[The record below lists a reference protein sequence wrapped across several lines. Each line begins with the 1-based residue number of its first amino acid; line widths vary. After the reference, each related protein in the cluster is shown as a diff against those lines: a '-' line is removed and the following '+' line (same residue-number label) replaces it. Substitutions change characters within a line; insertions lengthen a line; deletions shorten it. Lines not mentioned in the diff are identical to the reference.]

1 LEQTCGAS
9 QQPPTSR
16 RTKRARFAAGLSL
29 FALLLASCA
38 TGDRQDTLTPEGP
51 VAREQDKLWDLTF
64 LIAVVIFFIVE
75 LLLVYALVK
84 FRDRPGRQAAQFHGN
99 TKLEVVLT
107 VVPSLILAAI
117 AVPTVQTIF
126 DQAATPDD
134 ALHVNVVGRQFWWE
148 YEYVDAGVV
157 SANELHIPTGQP
169 VHLTLDGVATEVD
182 GRRGVIHSFWV
193 PRLAGAQDM
202 IPGRTTS
209 MNIQADEPG
218 EYDGQCK
225 EFCGLSHANMRL
237 RVIAHEPNDFQTW
250 LAEQQEEA
258 AEPTESLAR
267 EGQEVFTATCAS
279 CHAIQGVTEATR
291 NVGPDL
297 THFASRATFAGALFE
312 TNEANLKA
320 WVDDPSA
327 VKPGSLMPDY
337 NLSPEQ
343 IDAVVAYLM
352 GLE

>member
-1 LEQTCGAS
+1 
-9 QQPPTSR
+9 
-16 RTKRARFAAGLSL
+16 
-29 FALLLASCA
+29 LLLSAC
-38 TGDRQDTLTPEGP
+38 GDQKPQDALSPEGP

-75 LLLVYALVK
+75 LLLVYALLR
-84 FRDRPGRQAAQFHGN
+84 FRERPGRQAAQFHGN

-107 VVPSLILAAI
+107 VIPSLILAGI

-126 DQAATPDD
+126 DQANTPED
-134 ALHVNVVGRQFWWE
+134 ALHVKVVGKQFWWE
-148 YEYVDAGVV
+148 YEYVDAGVIT
-157 SANELHIPTGQP
+157 ANELHIPTDQP
-169 VHLTLDGVATEVD
+169 VHLTLDGVATEVNGD
-182 GRRGVIHSFWV
+182 RGVIHSFWV
-193 PRLAGAQDM
+193 PRLAGAQDI

-218 EYDGQCK
+218 EYMGQCK

-237 RVIAHEPNDFQTW
+237 RVYAHTPSEFQTW

-258 AEPTESLAR
+258 AEPADSLAE
-267 EGQEVFTATCAS
+267 EGRQIFSEQCIA
-279 CHAIQGVTEATR
+279 CHAIQGETESPR

-297 THFASRATFAGALFE
+297 THFASRQWFAGAMFKV
-312 TNEANLKA
+312 NEANLRA
-320 WVDDPSA
+320 WIADPVG

-337 NLSPEQ
+337 DLTDEEL
-343 IDAVVAYLM
+343 DAVVAYLM

>member
-1 LEQTCGAS
+1 MLPVS
-9 QQPPTSR
+9 
-16 RTKRARFAAGLSL
+16 
-29 FALLLASCA
+29 ALLLASCA
-38 TGDRQDTLTPEGP
+38 NQRPQDTLSPEGP

-75 LLLVYALVK
+75 LLLVYAVVR
-84 FRDRPGRQAAQFHGN
+84 FRERPGRQAAQFHGN

-107 VVPSLILAAI
+107 VIPSLILAGI

-126 DQAATPDD
+126 DQAETPDD
-134 ALHVNVVGRQFWWE
+134 ALHVRVVGKQFWWE

-157 SANELHIPTGQP
+157 TANEMHIPTDQP
-169 VHLTLDGVATEVD
+169 VHLSIDGVATEVN
-182 GRRGVIHSFWV
+182 GERGVIHSFWV
-193 PRLAGAQDM
+193 PRLAGAQDI
-202 IPGRTTS
+202 IPGRTLS

-218 EYDGQCK
+218 EYEGQCK

-237 RVIAHEPNDFQTW
+237 RVIAHEPAEFAAW
-250 LAEQQEEA
+250 LADQQEEA
-258 AEPTESLAR
+258 AEPADSLAR
-267 EGQEVFTATCAS
+267 QGLEIFQGTCTA
-279 CHAIQGVTEATR
+279 CHAIQGVTEGAR

-297 THFASRATFAGALFE
+297 THFASRETFAGAMFE
-312 TNEANLKA
+312 LDEANLAA
-320 WVDDPSA
+320 WIDDPPA

-337 NLSPEQ
+337 NLSPEE

>member
-1 LEQTCGAS
+1 MEQTRGAP
-9 QQPPTSR
+9 QQQPTSR
-16 RTKRARFAAGLSL
+16 PTKRARFAAALSL

-38 TGDRQDTLTPEGP
+38 NQKPQDTLSPEGP

-107 VVPSLILAAI
+107 VIPSLILAGI

-157 SANELHIPTGQP
+157 TANELHIPTGQP
-169 VHLTLDGVATEVD
+169 VHLTLDGVATEIN
-182 GRRGVIHSFWV
+182 GKRGVIHSFWV
-193 PRLAGAQDM
+193 PRLSGAQDM

-218 EYDGQCK
+218 EYMGQCK

-237 RVIAHEPNDFQTW
+237 RVIAHEPSEFATW

-258 AEPTESLAR
+258 ADPADSLAR
-267 EGQEVFTATCAS
+267 QGQEIFTGTCAA

-297 THFASRATFAGALFE
+297 THFASRETFAGALFE
-312 TNEANLKA
+312 NNEANVAA
-320 WVDDPSA
+320 WVDDPPA

>member
-1 LEQTCGAS
+1 MLSAS
-9 QQPPTSR
+9 VV
-16 RTKRARFAAGLSL
+16 
-29 FALLLASCA
+29 LLAGCA
-38 TGDRQDTLTPEGP
+38 NQESQDTLSPEGP

-75 LLLVYALVK
+75 GLLVYALVK
-84 FRDRPGRQAAQFHGN
+84 FRERPGRQAAQFHGN

-107 VVPSLILAAI
+107 VVPSVILAGIAI
-117 AVPTVQTIF
+117 PTVQTIF
-126 DQAATPDD
+126 DQAKTPEN
-134 ALHVNVVGRQFWWE
+134 ALHVNVVGKQFWWE

-157 SANELHIPTGQP
+157 TANELHIPTDQP
-169 VHLTLDGVATEVD
+169 VHLALDGVATEVN
-182 GRRGVIHSFWV
+182 GERGVIHSFWV
-193 PRLAGAQDM
+193 PRLAGSQDI

-218 EYDGQCK
+218 VYLGQCK

-237 RVIAHEPNDFQTW
+237 RVIAHEPSEFQTW

-258 AEPTESLAR
+258 AEPAGTLAR
-267 EGQEVFTATCAS
+267 DGEKIFGETCIA
-279 CHAIQGVTEATR
+279 CHAIQGVTEAQR

-297 THFASRATFAGALFE
+297 THFASRETFAGALFPL
-312 TNEANLKA
+312 NEANLRA
-320 WVDDPSA
+320 WIDDPPA

-337 NLSPEQ
+337 DLSPDE

>member
-1 LEQTCGAS
+1 MLL
-9 QQPPTSR
+9 P
-16 RTKRARFAAGLSL
+16 LS
-29 FALLLASCA
+29 ALLLASCA
-38 TGDRQDTLTPEGP
+38 SQEPQDTLSPLGP

-75 LLLVYALVK
+75 GLLVYALIR

-99 TKLEVVLT
+99 TKLEVILT
-107 VVPSLILAAI
+107 VIPSLILAAI

-126 DQAATPDD
+126 EEAETPDG
-134 ALHVNVVGRQFWWE
+134 ALQVRVVGRQFWWE
-148 YEYVDAGVV
+148 YEYLDAGVV
-157 SANELHIPTGQP
+157 SANELHIPTDQP

-182 GRRGVIHSFWV
+182 GERGVIHSFWV

-209 MNIQADEPG
+209 VNLQADEPG
-218 EYDGQCK
+218 VYAGQCK
-225 EFCGLSHANMRL
+225 EFCGISHANMRL
-237 RVIAHEPNDFQTW
+237 RVIAHEPADFASW

-258 AEPTESLAR
+258 APAAGSLAR
-267 EGQEVFTATCAS
+267 RGEEIFTGVCAA
-279 CHAIQGVTEATR
+279 CHAIQGVTEGTR

-297 THFASRATFAGALFE
+297 THFASRETFAGALFP
-312 TNEANLKA
+312 TNEENLKA
-320 WVDDPSA
+320 WIDDPRA

-337 NLSPEQ
+337 NLTPEE

>member
-1 LEQTCGAS
+1 M
-9 QQPPTSR
+9 
-16 RTKRARFAAGLSL
+16 
-29 FALLLASCA
+29 LLASCA
-38 TGDRQDTLTPEGP
+38 NQRPQDTLSPEGP

-64 LIAVVIFFIVE
+64 LIAVVIFFVVE
-75 LLLVYALVK
+75 LVLVYAVVR
-84 FRDRPGRQAAQFHGN
+84 FRERPGRQAAQFHGN
-99 TKLEVVLT
+99 TKLEVILT
-107 VVPSLILAAI
+107 VIPSLILAGI

-126 DQAATPDD
+126 DQAKTPDD
-134 ALHVNVVGRQFWWE
+134 ALHVNVVGKQFWWE
-148 YEYVDAGVV
+148 YEYVDAGVIT
-157 SANELHIPTGQP
+157 ANELHIPTGQP
-169 VHLTLDGVATEVD
+169 VHLTLDGVATEVN
-182 GRRGVIHSFWV
+182 GERGVIHSFWV
-193 PRLAGAQDM
+193 PRLAGSQDI

-218 EYDGQCK
+218 EYMGQCK

-237 RVIAHEPNDFQTW
+237 LVIAHEPSEFQTW

-258 AEPTESLAR
+258 AEPADSLA
-267 EGQEVFTATCAS
+267 EQGLEIFNEACVA
-279 CHAIQGVTEATR
+279 CHAIGGVTESPR

-297 THFASRATFAGALFE
+297 THFASRETFAGALFE
-312 TNEANLKA
+312 TNEANLAA
-320 WVDDPSA
+320 WIDDPSA

>member
-1 LEQTCGAS
+1 
-9 QQPPTSR
+9 
-16 RTKRARFAAGLSL
+16 
-29 FALLLASCA
+29 LLLASCA
-38 TGDRQDTLTPEGP
+38 SGDKQDTLSPQGP

-64 LIAVVIFFIVE
+64 LIAVVIFFVVE
-75 LLLVYALVK
+75 LVLVFALVK
-84 FRDRPGRQAAQFHGN
+84 FRERPGGRAAQFHGN

-107 VVPSLILAAI
+107 VIPSLILAGI

-126 DQAATPDD
+126 EQAEMPEG
-134 ALHVNVVGRQFWWE
+134 ALQVNVVGKQFWWE
-148 YEYVDAGVV
+148 YEYIDAGVIT
-157 SANELHIPTGQP
+157 ANELHIPTDQP
-169 VHLTLDGVATEVD
+169 VHLTLDGVATEVNLEP
-182 GRRGVIHSFWV
+182 GVIHSFWV

-209 MNIQADEPG
+209 MNLQADEPG
-218 EYDGQCK
+218 VYRGQCK

-237 RVIAHEPNDFQTW
+237 RVIAHEPSEFQTW

-258 AEPTESLAR
+258 AEPADGLAQ
-267 EGQEVFTATCAS
+267 EGQAIFEETCIA
-279 CHAIQGVTEATR
+279 CHAVAGLTETPR

-297 THFASRATFAGALFE
+297 THFASRDTFAGALFPL
-312 TNEANLKA
+312 NEPNLRA
-320 WVDDPSA
+320 WIDDPPA

-337 NLSPEQ
+337 NLSSDE

>member
-1 LEQTCGAS
+1 M
-9 QQPPTSR
+9 
-16 RTKRARFAAGLSL
+16 
-29 FALLLASCA
+29 LLAGCE
-38 TGDRQDTLTPEGP
+38 DLRPQDSLDPAGP

-75 LLLVYALVK
+75 LMLVYALVK
-84 FRDRPGRQAAQFHGN
+84 FRERPGRQAAQFHGN

-107 VVPSLILAAI
+107 VIPSLILAGI

-126 DQAATPDD
+126 DQAKTPDD
-134 ALHVNVVGRQFWWE
+134 ALHVNVVGKQFWWE
-148 YEYVDAGVV
+148 YEYVDAGVIT
-157 SANELHIPTGQP
+157 ANELHIPTDQP
-169 VHLTLDGVATEVD
+169 VHLTLDGVATEINGD
-182 GRRGVIHSFWV
+182 RGVIHSFWV
-193 PRLAGAQDM
+193 PRLAGAQDI

-218 EYDGQCK
+218 EYEGQCK

-237 RVIAHEPNDFQTW
+237 RVIAHEPSEFQTW

-258 AEPTESLAR
+258 AEPADSLAK
-267 EGQEVFTATCAS
+267 EGQQIFTDSCAS
-279 CHAIQGVTEATR
+279 CHAIQGVTEAPR

-297 THFASRATFAGALFE
+297 THFASRETFAGAMFRL
-312 TNEANLKA
+312 NEANLAA
-320 WVDDPSA
+320 WINDPRA

-337 NLSPEQ
+337 NLSEDE
-343 IDAVVAYLM
+343 IDAVVEYLM

>member
-1 LEQTCGAS
+1 ML
-9 QQPPTSR
+9 P
-16 RTKRARFAAGLSL
+16 L

-38 TGDRQDTLTPEGP
+38 NQKKQDTLSPLGP

-75 LLLVYALVK
+75 GLLVYAVVR
-84 FRDRPGRQAAQFHGN
+84 FRERPGRQAAQFHGN

-107 VVPSLILAAI
+107 VIPSLILAGI

-126 DQAATPDD
+126 DQAKTPDD
-134 ALHVNVVGRQFWWE
+134 ALHVRVVGKQFWWE
-148 YEYVDAGVV
+148 YEYLDSGVIT
-157 SANELHIPTGQP
+157 ANELHIPTHQP
-169 VHLTLDGVATEVD
+169 VHLTIDGVATEVN
-182 GRRGVIHSFWV
+182 GERGVIHSFWV
-193 PRLAGAQDM
+193 PRLSGAQDV

-209 MNIQADEPG
+209 INLEADEPG
-218 EYDGQCK
+218 EYEGQCK

-237 RVIAHEPNDFQTW
+237 RVIAHEPAEFAAW
-250 LAEQQEEA
+250 LAGQQEEA
-258 AEPTESLAR
+258 AEPEDALAR
-267 EGQEVFTATCAS
+267 RGQEIFTGTCAA
-279 CHAIQGVTEATR
+279 CHAIQGVTEGTR

-297 THFASRATFAGALFE
+297 THFASRETFAGSMFE
-312 TNEANLKA
+312 LDEANLAA
-320 WVDDPSA
+320 WIDDPSA

-337 NLSPEQ
+337 NLSPEE